1 MKKILLTLSVLAMA
15 GTTAFGQTG
24 TTIEGVKLESH
35 HVFTDYPNINL
46 SPDGKWAV
54 GADEM
59 GTMVIFNLTDGS
71 AVLFQADEEAGYE
84 FSLGKGN
91 AFASDGTIVGSTT
104 LNGTAAY
111 CKDGVWHLLPV
122 PDAEKVN
129 LANGISADGSVIV
142 GSIGNADISLTEDNI
157 MNVPA
162 VWTRKA
168 DGTYG
173 DPEILPYPTE
183 DFTGHKPQYILA
195 LCVNPEGNR
204 IISLMHDW
212 TGFVVEPVIFD
223 KGADGKW
230 TCNNMAN
237 ELINPNNLPVPVYP
251 GESPVAP
258 NVEDYMSEDQLAA
271 YNAAMEEWR
280 NNGCNPDL
288 YPNAADYM
296 TAEQTA
302 AYNAAV
308 EAYNAAA
315 AEYNQKLEEYQTAM
329 DAILNSGTTFE
340 MNNIA
345 MSSDGSKFALTS
357 IKQIENPDPMG
368 WMPFVDINVP
378 YLFTFGEDGKAT
390 YAAKATTENVA
401 LVSLADDGRI
411 LGTHT
416 TDAGYEEAWISD
428 TEGNWQ
434 TLADY
439 VKSVDTESYNWM
451 KENMVHSVP
460 VDFNYETG
468 EEIYGDVFLT
478 GLTYG
483 NSDFTVFLGRVGN
496 NWDWEAGVEY
506 YDYLY
511 KIDPNSAIKNVVSAD
526 FGLTARRGGIIEIN
540 GVADAQVY
548 DLQGREVF
556 AVKGASGEVATGLAS
571 GVYII
576 KGTDAEGRVITRK
589 AVL

>member
-35 HVFTDYPNINL
+35 HIFTDYPNINL

-59 GTMVIFNLTDGS
+59 GTLVIFNLTDGS
-71 AVLFQADEEAGYE
+71 AVLFQADAEAGYE
-84 FSLGKGN
+84 FSLGNGN
-91 AFASDGTIVGSTT
+91 AFATDGTIVGSTT
-104 LNGTAAY
+104 LNGSAAY
-111 CKDGVWHLLPV
+111 YKDGVWHLLPV

-142 GSIGNADISLTEDNI
+142 GSVGNADISLTEDNI
-157 MNVPA
+157 MSVPA

-183 DFTGHKPQYILA
+183 DFTGRKPLYILA

-212 TGFVVEPVIFD
+212 TGFVIEPVIFD

-230 TCNNMAN
+230 TCNNMTN
-237 ELINPNNLPVPVYP
+237 ELINPNNLPAPVDP
-251 GESPVAP
+251 GEAPVAP
-258 NVEDYMSEDQLAA
+258 NVEDYMSEEQLAA

-280 NNGCNPDL
+280 NNGYNPDL
-288 YPNAADYM
+288 YPNAADYL
-296 TAEQTA
+296 TAEQAA

-308 EAYNAAA
+308 ETYNAAA
-315 AEYNQKLEEYQTAM
+315 AEYNEKYTAYNEALQ
-329 DAILNSGTTFE
+329 AILDSGTTFE

-451 KENMVHSVP
+451 KENMVHNLP
-460 VDFNYETG
+460 VGYDPETYD
-468 EEIYGDVFLT
+468 EVYGDVFLT

-483 NSDFTVFLGRVGN
+483 NSDFTVFLGRASN
-496 NWDWEAGVEY
+496 IWDSEAGVYY

-526 FGLTARRGGIIEIN
+526 FGLNARRGGIIEIN

>member
-35 HVFTDYPNINL
+35 HVLTDYPNINL

-84 FSLGKGN
+84 FSLGNGN

-157 MNVPA
+157 MSVPA

-183 DFTGHKPQYILA
+183 DFTGRKPQYILA

-237 ELINPNNLPVPVYP
+237 ELINPNNLPVPVDP

-280 NNGCNPDL
+280 NNGYNPDL